1 MAHKRPL
8 FTVECDALTAI
19 DEDGNEYAPRA
30 GEWVRFYRRMPAKLV
45 RVLTQ
50 AAGFESASDEEA
62 AGVMGEVLDDLVP
75 RLAQAIHSWN
85 WSDTWSENGAA
96 LPDPT
101 GPFSTQLA
109 VMRAADGRGGLPWEL
124 VEAGLCE
131 RFRILPEQLDQAD
144 VGRLLRLVDT
154 LELFRAL
161 KKAQT
166 GGKLTESEHQ
176 MIGKVLKHDLERQ
189 RA

>member
-1 MAHKRPL
+1 
-8 FTVECDALTAI
+8 
-19 DEDGNEYAPRA
+19 
-30 GEWVRFYRRMPAKLV
+30 
-45 RVLTQ
+45 
-50 AAGFESASDEEA
+50 
-62 AGVMGEVLDDLVP
+62 
-75 RLAQAIHSWN
+75 
-85 WSDTWSENGAA
+85 
-96 LPDPT
+96 
-101 GPFSTQLA
+101 
-109 VMRAADGRGGLPWEL
+109 MRAADGRGGLPWEL